1 VDDHSTPARA
11 AGLDAADPL
20 AAHRDRFVGSESDLV
35 YFDGNSLGRPLRAT
49 AQSLA
54 AFVEGEWGTRLIRG
68 WDESW
73 FDLPLT
79 VGDDL
84 GRVALGAAPG
94 QVTIGDST
102 TVLLYKAIRAAVAA
116 RPDRTEIV
124 LDRDNFPTDRYVAAG
139 IAQECGLSLRWI
151 EADPA
156 TGVTVEEVA
165 EAVGEQTALVVLS
178 HVAYRSA
185 WLADGPAITATAHD
199 AGALVL
205 WDLSHSG
212 GSVPVELDAWGAD
225 LAVGCTYK
233 YLNGG
238 PGSPAYVYVAQR
250 HLDSFS
256 QPIQG
261 WIGATDPF
269 LMGPTYAP
277 AAGVRRFQSGTPPVL
292 AMVPL
297 RDMLAL
303 LDEVGMDAVRAKS
316 IGLTAYALDLAD
328 ELLAPLGAE
337 VATPR
342 DAERRGGHVT
352 VRHQDMESVTTRLWE
367 RDVIPDYRDPG
378 GLRIGLSPLSTSYA
392 EVAAGIE
399 AVRDE
404 LQG

>member
-1 VDDHSTPARA
+1 VDDHSTSAHARE
-11 AGLDAADPL
+11 LDAADPL
-20 AAHRDRFVGSESDLV
+20 SAYRDRFVGAASDLV

-49 AQSLA
+49 AQTLA
-54 AFVEGEWGTRLIRG
+54 DFVEREWGGRLIRG

-84 GRVALGAAPG
+84 GRVVLGAAPG

-102 TVLLYKAIRAAVAA
+102 TVLLYKAMRAAVTA
-116 RPDRTEIV
+116 RPGRTEIV

-139 IAQECGLSLRWI
+139 IAQECGLTLRWI
-151 EADPA
+151 DVDTA
-156 TGVTVEEVA
+156 TGATVEQVA

-185 WLADGPAITATAHD
+185 WLADGPAITAAAHG
-199 AGALVL
+199 AGALML

-250 HLDSFS
+250 HLDTFI

-303 LDEVGMDAVRAKS
+303 LEDVGMDAVRAKS
-316 IGLTAYALDLAD
+316 FGLTTFAIELAD
-328 ELLAPLGAE
+328 ELLVPLGAE
-337 VATPR
+337 VTTPR
-342 DAERRGGHVT
+342 DPDRRGGHVT
-352 VRHQDMESVTTRLWE
+352 VRHPAMEEVTARLWE

-404 LQG
+404 LRG

>member
-1 VDDHSTPARA
+1 VDDHSTSARA
-11 AGLDAADPL
+11 RELDAADPL
-20 AAHRDRFVGSESDLV
+20 AVHRDRFVGAGSDLV
-35 YFDGNSLGRPLRAT
+35 YFDGNSLGRPLRTSAT
-49 AQSLA
+49 TLA
-54 AFVEGEWGTRLIRG
+54 DFVEGEWGGRLIRG

-84 GRVALGAAPG
+84 GRVVLGAGPG

-102 TVLLYKAIRAAVAA
+102 TVLLYKAMRAAVAA
-116 RPDRTEIV
+116 RPGRTEIV
-124 LDRDNFPTDRYVAAG
+124 VDRDNFPTDRYVAAG
-139 IAQECGLSLRWI
+139 IAQECGLTLRWVDV
-151 EADPA
+151 DPA
-156 TGVTVEEVA
+156 TGATVEQVA

-185 WLADGPAITATAHD
+185 WLADGPAITAAVHD
-199 AGALVL
+199 VGALVL

-250 HLDSFS
+250 HLDTFT

-277 AAGVRRFQSGTPPVL
+277 AVGVRRFQSGTPPVL

-297 RDMLAL
+297 RDMIAL
-303 LDEVGMDAVRAKS
+303 LEEVGIDAVRAKS
-316 IGLTAYALDLAD
+316 VGLTTFAIELAD

-342 DAERRGGHVT
+342 DPDRRGGHVT
-352 VRHQDMESVTTRLWE
+352 VRHPDMEAVTARLWA

-392 EVAAGIE
+392 EVAAGLE

-404 LQG
+404 LQA